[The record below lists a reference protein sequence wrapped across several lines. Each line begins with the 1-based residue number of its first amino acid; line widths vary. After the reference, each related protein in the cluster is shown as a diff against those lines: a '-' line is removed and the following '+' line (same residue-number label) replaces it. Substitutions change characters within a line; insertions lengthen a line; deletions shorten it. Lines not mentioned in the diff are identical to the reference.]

1 MLGLSTKDAQADN
14 YCSLFIFAQVRAD
27 FYGGV
32 IRTKFVSL
40 CLFVRMG
47 YFLHIYFKME
57 IEFKLTQRKLTK
69 PDQGE
74 LFL

>member
-1 MLGLSTKDAQADN
+1 MV
-14 YCSLFIFAQVRAD
+14 SLFALIRAD

-47 YFLHIYFKME
+47 YFLHISFKME
-57 IEFKLTQRKLTK
+57 IEFKLTERKLT
-69 PDQGE
+69 
-74 LFL
+74 